1 MNESPHKTP
10 EAVTFR
16 NELIGHSSHIFQ
28 FAWSPDGISL
38 AAPSADKRISVWDP
52 ATGKLIRKLIGHED
66 WVRSV
71 TWSPDGRFLAS
82 GSADGTVRLWD
93 IGSGKSI
100 RTFRHNTAF
109 QAIAWSPDGKLIAS
123 ASGYAD
129 GFLRIWD
136 VRSGNLVVVIDTA
149 SDSTTALAWSPTGT
163 ALASAAGFD
172 AKIHLWDSRTWGLER
187 TLLGHSEDI
196 NDVKWSASGH
206 LLASASD
213 DKTIQVWD
221 VHTGGQA
228 RVLKAHTDGINSL
241 SFSNDGQ
248 LLASGSYDGQV
259 LLWRCDTWEPLAK
272 IIENASPEWSPS
284 VAFDPKHSALATLSR
299 ELNAIH
305 VWDLDVKLLLK
316 ELVEPT
322 VHYTNAKVVLV
333 GEAST
338 GKTCLGRALI
348 GKQFS
353 PQESTHGMQVWTLIE
368 ETKELPT
375 GPITRETML
384 WDLAGQTEYQVVHQL
399 FLDETALGI
408 VLFDSTHPESPF
420 SGIAHWEKALRRAA
434 GDDTPLLLVA
444 GRIDRGYPTA
454 TAKDIDSYRLEHR
467 FAKFIPTSAKTG
479 EGIEELR
486 QAISR
491 SIPWYKL
498 PVTTSPELWK
508 DIREFLIKSRE
519 TRDVLTR
526 QVDLRDNFKTQR
538 PDARFTD
545 IEFETVLGH
554 AQAQGLV
561 KRLSFGNFV
570 LLRPEILNDYASAV
584 VREARRH
591 EEGLGC
597 VRERSVL
604 EARLDFEDLNRIG
617 DQATERTLLHAVVEL
632 FLERE
637 VALREGELL
646 VFPSKFNR
654 MRPDYP
660 EPPLREVAYR
670 FSGPVEDIYATLV
683 VRLFYSGAFD
693 LKDLWKNAAEFKTF
707 GGMLCGFVL
716 DHENGSGEL
725 SIFFERYTPL
735 EVKLLFLRFIHDH
748 LHRRSLPESAKR
760 ERIYRCP
767 ECSEEIIDRRAVEV
781 RLRKGKTHIP
791 CQICDDVK
799 IPLIDLLE
807 ERFGDAD
814 LIRRVRAMDEEVEE
828 RKEAEIGLTTVKAK
842 RDIGE
847 FDVFL
852 CYNNDDRAAV
862 SNIGR
867 RLIDK
872 GILPWLD
879 EWELRPGLPW
889 QRALEDQIGKIKSAA
904 VFVGSSGLGP
914 WHQLELEALLREFAE
929 RNCPVIPVI
938 LENIPKKPAL
948 PIFLKGHTWVDFAH
962 KLPDPLEK
970 LIWGITG
977 QRQGGRRAWQ
987 LDRD

>member
-1 MNESPHKTP
+1 
-10 EAVTFR
+10 
-16 NELIGHSSHIFQ
+16 L
-28 FAWSPDGISL
+28 
-38 AAPSADKRISVWDP
+38 WD
-52 ATGKLIRKLIGHED
+52 
-66 WVRSV
+66 V
-71 TWSPDGRFLAS
+71 AS
-82 GSADGTVRLWD
+82 GKA
-93 IGSGKSI
+93 I
-100 RTFRHNTAF
+100 RTFQHNTAF
-109 QAIAWSPDGKLIAS
+109 QAIDWSPNGRLIAS
-123 ASGYAD
+123 ASGYVD
-129 GFLRIWD
+129 GFIRIWD
-136 VRSGNLVVVIDTA
+136 VESGNLLVVIDTA
-149 SDSTTALAWSPTGT
+149 SESTTALAWSPTGNV
-163 ALASAAGFD
+163 LASAAGFKG
-172 AKIHLWDSRTWGLER
+172 KIQLWDSTTWRLMR
-187 TLLGHSEDI
+187 TLRGHSEDV
-196 NDVKWSASGH
+196 NDVRWLTNGQS
-206 LLASASD
+206 LASASD
-213 DKTIQVWD
+213 DKTIRVWD
-221 VHTGGQA
+221 VQTGTTT
-228 RVLKAHTDGINSL
+228 RVLTAHTDGINSL

-272 IIENASPEWSPS
+272 IVENASPEWSPN
-284 VAFDPKHSALATLSR
+284 VAFDPKHLALATLTR

-305 VWDLDVKLLLK
+305 IWDLDIKLLLQK
-316 ELVEPT
+316 LVEPT
-322 VHYTNAKVVLV
+322 IHYSNAKVVLV

-348 GKQFS
+348 GKEFS
-353 PQESTHGMQVWTLIE
+353 PQESTHGMQVWTLNE
-368 ETKELPT
+368 EMKELPT

-399 FLDETALGI
+399 FLDETSLGI
-408 VLFDSTHPESPF
+408 VLFDPTHPESPF
-420 SGIAHWEKALRRAA
+420 NGIAHWEKALRRAA
-434 GDDTPLLLVA
+434 GENTPMLLVA

-454 TAKDIDSYRLEHR
+454 TPKDIDTYRVKHR
-467 FAKFIPTSAKTG
+467 FERYIPTSAKTG

-486 QAISR
+486 EAISG
-491 SIPWYKL
+491 SIPWHTL

-508 DIREFLIKSRE
+508 DIREYLIRSRE
-519 TRDVLTR
+519 TRDVLMR
-526 QVDLRDNFKTQR
+526 QIDLRDNFKTQR

-561 KRLSFGNFV
+561 KRLSFGNFI

-591 EEGLGC
+591 QEGLGC

-604 EARLDFEDLNRIG
+604 EATIDFEDLKRIP
-617 DQATERTLLHAVVEL
+617 DPATERTLLHAVVEL

-637 VALREGELL
+637 VALRESDLL

-654 MRPDYP
+654 MRPVYP
-660 EPPLREVAYR
+660 EPPLREVTYS

-716 DHENGSGEL
+716 DHQNGSGEL
-725 SIFFERYTPL
+725 SIFFDTRTPL
-735 EVKLLFLRFIHDH
+735 EAKLLFLRFIHDH
-748 LHRRSLPESAKR
+748 LHRRSAPESAKR

-767 ECSEEIIDRRAVEV
+767 ECHEEIIDRRAVEM
-781 RLRKGKTHIP
+781 RLRKGKTYIA
-791 CQICDDVK
+791 CQICDDVR

-807 ERFGDAD
+807 EHFGDAD
-814 LIRRVRAMDEEVEE
+814 LIRRVRVMDEEVEE

-852 CYNNDDRAAV
+852 CYNNNDRAAV
-862 SNIGR
+862 SNIGS

-889 QRALEDQIGKIKSAA
+889 QRALEAQIETIKSAA

-914 WHQLELEALLREFAE
+914 WHHLELEAFLREFAE

-938 LENIPKKPAL
+938 LDNAQEKPAL
-948 PIFLKGHTWVDFAH
+948 PIFLKGNTWVDFRH
-962 KLPDPLEK
+962 KLPDPLER

-977 QRQGGRRAWQ
+977 QRQGKRQTWQ
-987 LDRD
+987 LKRN